1 MILLLTVPALLLL
14 IPVFCIFSKR
24 TSPEDRE
31 RKRVR
36 EGIALFEQNN
46 LNEAF
51 SFFDHQIRS
60 GKKSAVTY
68 LYRGLCHAA
77 NQNLHSAL
85 YDLTTALSYDNSL
98 AEVYYERG
106 KIYLKKGEVDRAIL
120 EFERAQFYSKNTR
133 ADVFRYRGI
142 SLMQKGQYFQA
153 ARYLNKAVELGDEEA
168 NFHLMAPPFHNSF
181 GLSKDRYE
189 TF

>member
-1 MILLLTVPALLLL
+1 MILLLTVPVLLVL
-14 IPVFCIFSKR
+14 IPVFCYFYQR

-31 RKRVR
+31 RRRVR
-36 EGIALFEQNN
+36 EGVALFEQNN
-46 LNEAF
+46 LDDAF
-51 SFFDHQIRS
+51 TFFDHQIRS

-68 LYRGLCHAA
+68 LYRGLCQSA
-77 NQNLHSAL
+77 NGNLHSAL

-98 AEVYYERG
+98 VEAYFERG
-106 KIYLKKGEVDRAIL
+106 KIYLGRREADRAIR

-142 SLMQKGQYFQA
+142 SLIRKGQYFQA

-181 GLSKDRYE
+181 GFSKDTYE